1 MIKNIEN
8 ETINQYKSKLK
19 KARSVAGLTQI
30 ELANLSGVNVKSI
43 STYEQF
49 PEKIN
54 KASIE
59 TILRLCDSLGCEVDD
74 IIEREFIELKK

>member
-1 MIKNIEN
+1 MVKNIEN

-19 KARSVAGLTQI
+19 KARVTTGMTQM

-43 STYEQF
+43 SSYEQF

-59 TILRLCDSLGCEVDD
+59 TILKLCDSLGCELDD
-74 IIEREFIELKK
+74 IIERELIKK

>member
-1 MIKNIEN
+1 MVKNIEN

-19 KARSVAGLTQI
+19 KARVTTGMTQM

-43 STYEQF
+43 SSYEQF

-59 TILRLCDSLGCEVDD
+59 TILKLCDSLGCELDD
-74 IIEREFIELKK
+74 IIERDLIKK